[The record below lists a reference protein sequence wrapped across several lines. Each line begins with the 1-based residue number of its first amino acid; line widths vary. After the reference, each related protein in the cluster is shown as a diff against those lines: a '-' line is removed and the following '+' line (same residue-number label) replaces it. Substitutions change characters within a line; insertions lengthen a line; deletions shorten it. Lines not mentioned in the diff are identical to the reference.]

1 MVDNLSTFLGISCQE
16 KIGMGRP
23 QFAEY
28 GIFAEI
34 SGAQTVNF
42 QVHERL
48 GGSQVHILLR
58 YFGKRA
64 QSAETRQVHI
74 SSTRC
79 TKCVMCSPIL
89 L

>member
-42 QVHERL
+42 QVQERL
-48 GGSQVHILLR
+48 GGSQVHILLP
-58 YFGKRA
+58 YFGKLI
-64 QSAETRQVHI
+64 TD
-74 SSTRC
+74 STVVVVKSMWWPGAF
-79 TKCVMCSPIL
+79 TFYNSGNS
-89 L
+89 